1 MQLFVT
7 IGNDWKLL
15 TIVTKSFV
23 LDVYG
28 SLDPT
33 LVIALQWSLSQKK
46 FWGLVNRF
54 CLFNKSN
61 CTLSVSVYI
70 SSIIATYY

>member
-15 TIVTKSFV
+15 IIVTKSFV

-28 SLDPT
+28 LLDLT
-33 LVIALQWSLSQKK
+33 LVIAL
-46 FWGLVNRF
+46 
-54 CLFNKSN
+54 
-61 CTLSVSVYI
+61 
-70 SSIIATYY
+70 

>member
-15 TIVTKSFV
+15 IIVTKSFV

-28 SLDPT
+28 LLDPT
-33 LVIALQWSLSQKK
+33 PVIAL
-46 FWGLVNRF
+46 
-54 CLFNKSN
+54 
-61 CTLSVSVYI
+61 
-70 SSIIATYY
+70 

>member
-15 TIVTKSFV
+15 IIVAKSFI

-28 SLDPT
+28 LLDLT
-33 LVIALQWSLSQKK
+33 LVIAL
-46 FWGLVNRF
+46 
-54 CLFNKSN
+54 
-61 CTLSVSVYI
+61 
-70 SSIIATYY
+70 

>member
-28 SLDPT
+28 SLVPT
-33 LVIALQWSLSQKK
+33 LVICST
-46 FWGLVNRF
+46 VV
-54 CLFNKSN
+54 
-61 CTLSVSVYI
+61 SVSEKI
-70 SSIIATYY
+70 LGTSE

>member
-15 TIVTKSFV
+15 IIVTKSFV

-28 SLDPT
+28 LLDLNPI
-33 LVIALQWSLSQKK
+33 VAL
-46 FWGLVNRF
+46 
-54 CLFNKSN
+54 
-61 CTLSVSVYI
+61 
-70 SSIIATYY
+70 